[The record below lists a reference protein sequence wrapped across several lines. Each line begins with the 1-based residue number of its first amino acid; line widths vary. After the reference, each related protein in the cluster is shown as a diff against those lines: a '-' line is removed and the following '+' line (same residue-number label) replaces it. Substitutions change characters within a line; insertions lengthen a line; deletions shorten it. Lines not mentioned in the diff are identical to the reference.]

1 MGVCGV
7 VDVVVVVG
15 ADEEVGLDFCFREVL
30 EGRVEG
36 KLYFVVIRVWGMVS
50 SVDSKLIFFSF

>member
-7 VDVVVVVG
+7 VSVVVAGEDV
-15 ADEEVGLDFCFREVL
+15 EVGLDFCFREVL

-36 KLYFVVIRVWGMVS
+36 KLYFVVIRVCGG
-50 SVDSKLIFFSF
+50 DY